1 MTQMKLSDEQKQ
13 IIRDNFK
20 ENPNLLDLTRL
31 VFDNP
36 EIDGRSK
43 EGRAVREFLAKENL
57 EYKTTLREK
66 VPDIEL
72 NEQQIEF
79 IKAQA
84 QNGLSAFQIA
94 EILFPDLPIKRFCK
108 EHMTIVD
115 FLREYEP
122 AYVHETET
130 ALNKTY
136 NPPKVFSTGLKKI
149 NTFTLQEMEEEK
161 LTHDDI
167 GCVESLMRNLAA
179 PRFIQVISNYNS
191 MKDRELFEAEFV
203 RATWDK
209 PDLTSDE
216 INLYINVCVDY
227 INLKNISSH
236 IEKLNTMFNE
246 VEDQQDM
253 TVRLAEVLK
262 SKTDEYDK
270 CEKRMESLIKKL
282 NGDRS
287 ERLKNRQKDNATI
300 LSLVKSFQA
309 ESERR
314 RMIELAEMQKKIV
327 EEEVERLDNMDS
339 WKARILGISKHD
351 SV

>member
-1 MTQMKLSDEQKQ
+1 MKLTEDQKTF
-13 IIRDNFK
+13 IRENFK
-20 ENPNLLDLTRL
+20 STPNLLDLTRKL
-31 VFDNP
+31 FDNP
-36 EIDGRSK
+36 EIDGRSR
-43 EGRAVREFLAKENL
+43 EGRAVRKFLAEENL
-57 EYKTTLREK
+57 EYQTTAKEK
-66 VPDIEL
+66 LPDILL
-72 NEQQIEF
+72 NEQQTDF

-94 EILFPDLPIKRFCK
+94 EILFPEGNIRRLCK
-108 EHMTIVD
+108 EHLTVLE
-115 FLREYEP
+115 FLRQYEP
-122 AYVHETET
+122 AYVHDSET
-130 ALNKTY
+130 AVNRAY
-136 NPPKVFSTGLKKI
+136 NPPKLTITCLKKV
-149 NTFTLQEMEEEK
+149 NMYTLQNLEEDKLNHEEMECINA
-161 LTHDDI
+161 LLR
-167 GCVESLMRNLAA
+167 SLSA
-179 PRFIQVISNYNS
+179 PRLIQVISNYTS
-191 MKDRELFEAEFV
+191 MKDRELFEAEFI

-282 NGDRS
+282 NGDRA

-300 LSLVKSFQA
+300 ISLVKNFQA

-314 RMIELAEMQKKIV
+314 RMIEIAEMQKKLV

-339 WKARILGISKHD
+339 WKARILGISKND
-351 SV
+351 AV

>member
-1 MTQMKLSDEQKQ
+1 MKLSDEQKDF
-13 IIRDNFK
+13 IRQNFK
-20 ENPNLLDLTRL
+20 ETPNLLDLTRKL
-31 VFDNP
+31 FDNP

-43 EGRAVREFLAKENL
+43 EGRAVRKFLAEENL
-57 EYKTTLREK
+57 DYQTTAKEK
-66 VPDIEL
+66 LPDIHL
-72 NEQQIEF
+72 NDQHRDF

-94 EILFPDLPIKRFCK
+94 EILFPDANVRRLCK
-108 EHMTIVD
+108 EHLTVLE
-115 FLREYEP
+115 FLRQYEP
-122 AYVHETET
+122 AYVHDSET
-130 ALNKTY
+130 AVNRAY
-136 NPPKVFSTGLKKI
+136 NPPKLTITCLKKI
-149 NTFTLQEMEEEK
+149 NMYTMKNLEEDK
-161 LTHDDI
+161 LTHDEEDCI
-167 GCVESLMRNLAA
+167 NALLRSLSA
-179 PRFIQVISNYNS
+179 PRLIQVISNYTS
-191 MKDRELFEAEFV
+191 MKDRELFEAEFI

-282 NGDRS
+282 NGDRA
-287 ERLKNRQKDNATI
+287 ERLKNRRQDNATI
-300 LSLVKSFQA
+300 ISLVKNFQA

-314 RMIELAEMQKKIV
+314 RMIEIAEMQKKLV
-327 EEEVERLDNMDS
+327 EEEVTRLDNMDS
-339 WKARILGISKHD
+339 WKARILGISKND
-351 SV
+351 AV

>member
-1 MTQMKLSDEQKQ
+1 MD
-13 IIRDNFK
+13 
-20 ENPNLLDLTRL
+20 
-31 VFDNP
+31 
-36 EIDGRSK
+36 
-43 EGRAVREFLAKENL
+43 
-57 EYKTTLREK
+57 
-66 VPDIEL
+66 
-72 NEQQIEF
+72 
-79 IKAQA
+79 
-84 QNGLSAFQIA
+84 
-94 EILFPDLPIKRFCK
+94 
-108 EHMTIVD
+108 
-115 FLREYEP
+115 
-122 AYVHETET
+122 
-130 ALNKTY
+130 
-136 NPPKVFSTGLKKI
+136 
-149 NTFTLQEMEEEK
+149 EEK
-161 LTHDDI
+161 LSHDEIDCI
-167 GCVESLMRNLAA
+167 ESLMRSLSA
-179 PRFIQVISNYNS
+179 PRFVQVISNYNS

-282 NGDRS
+282 NGDRA
-287 ERLKNRQKDNATI
+287 ERLKNRRQDNATI
-300 LSLVKSFQA
+300 ISLVKNFQA

-314 RMIELAEMQKKIV
+314 RMIELAEMQKKLV
-327 EEEVERLDNMDS
+327 EDEVERLDNMDS

-351 SV
+351 AV

>member
-1 MTQMKLSDEQKQ
+1 MLTEEQKQ
-13 IIRDNFK
+13 FIRENFK
-20 ENPNLLDLTRL
+20 SNPNLLDLTRL
-31 VFDNP
+31 VFNN
-36 EIDGRSK
+36 ENIDGRSK
-43 EGRAVREFLAKENL
+43 EGRAVREFLSKENL
-57 EYKTTLREK
+57 DYKTTLREK

-72 NEQQIEF
+72 NDQQVEF

-84 QNGLSAFQIA
+84 QNGLSAFQIS
-94 EILFPDLPIKRFCK
+94 EILFPDLNIKRFCK
-108 EHMTIVD
+108 EHMTIVE

-122 AYVHETET
+122 AFVHETET
-130 ALNKTY
+130 AINKTY

-149 NTFTLQEMEEEK
+149 NTFTLQELDEDK

-167 GCVESLMRNLAA
+167 DCVESLMRNLSA

-191 MKDRELFEAEFV
+191 MTDRELFEAEFV

-287 ERLKNRQKDNATI
+287 ERLKNKQKDSATI
-300 LSLVKSFQA
+300 ISLVKKLS
-309 ESERR
+309 SGIR
-314 RMIELAEMQKKIV
+314 KKKNDRV
-327 EEEVERLDNMDS
+327 S
-339 WKARILGISKHD
+339 
-351 SV
+351 

>member
-1 MTQMKLSDEQKQ
+1 MKLSEEQKQ
-13 IIRDNFK
+13 FIRDNFK
-20 ENPNLLDLTRL
+20 SNPNLLELTRQ
-31 VFDNP
+31 VFEDPN
-36 EIDGRSK
+36 IDGRSK
-43 EGRAVREFLAKENL
+43 EGRAVREFLAEENL
-57 EYKTTLREK
+57 EYKTTKREK
-66 VPDIEL
+66 VPDIQLTDE
-72 NEQQIEF
+72 QIEF

-84 QNGLSAFQIA
+84 QNNLSAYQIA
-94 EILFPDLPIKRFCK
+94 EILFPDVNVKRFCK
-108 EHMTIVD
+108 EHMTIVE

-136 NPPKVFSTGLKKI
+136 NPPKIFSTALKKI
-149 NTFTLQEMEEEK
+149 NTFTLREMNEEK
-161 LTHDDI
+161 LSHDEIDCI
-167 GCVESLMRNLAA
+167 ESLMRSLSA
-179 PRFIQVISNYNS
+179 PRFVQVISNYNS

-282 NGDRS
+282 NGDRA
-287 ERLKNRQKDNATI
+287 ERLKNRRQDNATI
-300 LSLVKSFQA
+300 ISLVKNFQA

-314 RMIELAEMQKKIV
+314 RMIELAEMQKKLV
-327 EEEVERLDNMDS
+327 EDEVERLDNMDS

-351 SV
+351 AV

>member
-1 MTQMKLSDEQKQ
+1 MKLTEEQEQ
-13 IIRDNFK
+13 FIRDNFQ
-20 ENPNLLDLTRL
+20 ENPNLLDLTRI
-31 VFDNP
+31 VFENP

-43 EGRAVREFLAKENL
+43 EGRAVREFLAKQNL
-57 EYKTTLREK
+57 EYKTTLRDK
-66 VPDIEL
+66 VPDIDL
-72 NEQQIEF
+72 SEQQIEF

-84 QNGLSAFQIA
+84 QNGLSAFQIS
-94 EILFPDLPIKRFCK
+94 EILFPDLSIKRFCK
-108 EHMTIVD
+108 EHMTVLE
-115 FLREYEP
+115 FLKEYEP

-130 ALNKTY
+130 AVNKSY
-136 NPPKVFSTGLKKI
+136 NPPKIFSTGLRKI
-149 NTFTLQEMEEEK
+149 NTFTMQAMEEGK
-161 LTHDDI
+161 LGHDDI
-167 GCVESLMRNLAA
+167 ECVESLMRNLSA
-179 PRFIQVISNYNS
+179 PRLIQVISNYNS

-287 ERLKNRQKDNATI
+287 ERLKNKQKDNATI
-300 LSLVKSFQA
+300 ISLVKSFQA

-314 RMIELAEMQKKIV
+314 RMIEIAEMQKKLV

-351 SV
+351 SI

>member
-1 MTQMKLSDEQKQ
+1 MNLNEEQKQ
-13 IIRDNFK
+13 FIRDNFK
-20 ENPNLLDLTRL
+20 SNPNLLDLTRQ
-31 VFDNP
+31 VFEDP
-36 EIDGRSK
+36 TIDGRSK
-43 EGRAVREFLAKENL
+43 EGRAVRAFLAEEKL
-57 EYKTTLREK
+57 EYKTTKREK
-66 VPDIEL
+66 VPDIQLTDE
-72 NEQQIEF
+72 QIEF

-84 QNGLSAFQIA
+84 QNNLSAYQIA
-94 EILFPDLPIKRFCK
+94 EILFPDINIKRFCK
-108 EHMTIVD
+108 EHMTIVE

-130 ALNKTY
+130 AINRSY
-136 NPPKVFSTGLKKI
+136 NPPKIFSTALKKI
-149 NTFTLQEMEEEK
+149 NTFTLREMHEDK
-161 LTHDDI
+161 LTHDEID
-167 GCVESLMRNLAA
+167 CVESLMRSLSA

-282 NGDRS
+282 NGDRA
-287 ERLKNRQKDNATI
+287 ERLKNRRQDNATI
-300 LSLVKSFQA
+300 ISLVKSFQI

-314 RMIELAEMQKKIV
+314 RMIELAEMQKKLV
-327 EEEVERLDNMDS
+327 EDEVTRLDNMDS

-351 SV
+351 AV